1 MEMIDLENP
10 EKPQRSKRSRKQNS
24 VSKLTLLQQK
34 PTPLFSQ
41 DLHLAL
47 FWSAK
52 AGCTFATKWFFYQSG
67 LLEAAY
73 LYHRWIHR
81 YRLEVFYESQDYE
94 LHLDKILDPETQVI
108 KVVRNPYSRAVSS
121 YIHAVRYSYE
131 YKRISKFLNREVNKN
146 EGFSFVE
153 FLNYLESIDL
163 SDCNRHH
170 QQQLH
175 IAEKEG
181 IIKPRYI
188 IHLEN
193 SQEAIQ
199 ELEIQLDLR
208 RSEFHKLLHSKHH
221 SLREDDTFFCGD
233 FQFCSSPGSQNK
245 SFPKTRVF
253 YNKNL
258 QDKVFQLYRLDF
270 DAYQYEPDAIP
281 EQ

>member
-1 MEMIDLENP
+1 MEMIDLGNM
-10 EKPQRSKRSRKQNS
+10 EKHPRVKTMCQTNSR
-24 VSKLTLLQQK
+24 SKLTLLQQK
-34 PTPLFSQ
+34 PKPLFSK

-52 AGCTFATKWFFYQSG
+52 SGCTFATKWFFYQSG

-73 LYHRWIHR
+73 LYHHWIHR

-121 YIHAVRYSYE
+121 YIHAVKHSYE
-131 YKRISKFLNREVNKN
+131 DKKIGKFLNREVNQN

-153 FLNYLESIDL
+153 FLDYLESIDL
-163 SDCNRHH
+163 SNCNGHH

-175 IAEKEG
+175 ISEKEG

-188 IHLEN
+188 VYLEN
-193 SQEAIQ
+193 SKEAIQ
-199 ELEIQLDLR
+199 ELEIKLELR
-208 RSEFHKLLHSKHH
+208 RSEFHELLHSRHH

-233 FQFCSSPGSQNK
+233 SQFCKSLGRQNK
-245 SFPKTRVF
+245 SFPKTRAF

-270 DAYQYEPDAIP
+270 EAYQYEPDAIP
-281 EQ
+281 E